1 MSEPVRG
8 HHPVVVAREEYDRL
22 KALLHDAERNG
33 PATANRAG
41 VPELRA
47 HVLGRIS
54 WVASLHPARGAR
66 LRERFDRVD
75 WEAAGY
81 LPPS

>member
-1 MSEPVRG
+1 MHDTNVPR
-8 HHPVVVAREEYDRL
+8 AEYDRL
-22 KALLHDAERNG
+22 KALLHDAEHNG
-33 PATANRAG
+33 AAAANRVG

-66 LRERFDRVD
+66 LRERFERVD
-75 WEAAGY
+75 WETAAR
-81 LPPS
+81 